1 MPPPVQC
8 RLFSFLRCNCH
19 LRRYASRGTP
29 QYHFLGVCSQFQCSN
44 MPRPALV
51 LLLALLALSA
61 ARAARERTQPISTIE
76 TVATAF
82 THAPKPGAAAAHRT
96 KKASRCYR
104 CPCTYVSAPLSCIT
118 ASEVCHAANGPA
130 FAPQLTSTPP
140 AGPPAF
146 ESTLQR
152 YTAMGFCYTWSGLL
166 ESCIKYYKKTCSGI
180 WCPNYIPRYC
190 PSNLICNF
198 RC

>member
-1 MPPPVQC
+1 
-8 RLFSFLRCNCH
+8 
-19 LRRYASRGTP
+19 
-29 QYHFLGVCSQFQCSN
+29 

-104 CPCTYVSAPLSCIT
+104 CPCTYVNAPLSCIT

-130 FAPQLTSTPP
+130 VAPQLTSTPP
-140 AGPPAF
+140 AGPAGF
-146 ESTLQR
+146 RIHTTALYSHGLVLYLVRAARELHQVLQKDLQR
-152 YTAMGFCYTWSGLL
+152 NLVPKLHPSLL
-166 ESCIKYYKKTCSGI
+166 PFKPDLQFPVLTGRA
-180 WCPNYIPRYC
+180 NRR
-190 PSNLICNF
+190 LG
-198 RC
+198 